1 MIRAKQRSGVDA
13 IMKLGAYLDMNNLR
27 GWDLVKGIR
36 SYSELYV
43 KLKEI
48 LVESEV
54 KWVKEKLGNLED
66 VEVDGIEWDNIVT
79 DWRTRHSKAEGIKKL
94 LTRLKIQIQEE
105 LMISLV
111 DAFQMMQDKAQNRK
125 EFLTRE
131 EFKSVVNCFGIPFT
145 PSEIGLLLAGF
156 DFFPNTGLFIE
167 SWVKELCS
175 VLGPTTRYQSR
186 ISSAKKNVPIIL
198 KGPDLSHRLSELSIK
213 LRPSTATASKQIQNQ
228 ISFPDN
234 ETTISEITQFSTRS
248 ITDISNAVPGRRL
261 IEASSHLLLNSNPNF
276 KLGEKKSMRCLGSLV
291 YSGPGQNHEILG
303 EIGKDGTVEVLAQS
317 GVWCQVKVKNV
328 EGWVP
333 KHKLES
339 IVDRHIYVSHDLTHK
354 LASNQ
359 TVEIRS
365 TFLLRKEPNWRSRG
379 VVNVN
384 PGQKLRTEG
393 LNGEWVKV
401 STEDG
406 GVGWVPATI
415 TNLNL
420 FENTPKSLNLPSH
433 RSVKLSRTPV
443 ETPFSTRNSA
453 VTFREVAEYVNK
465 SISDLRQGHTDDLEH
480 RLYIRELQKRI
491 ISKWKLLS
499 LCVSFNTWRD
509 FAYRPTYHELAQ
521 KQIRKQIQDN
531 RKALEASIKSH
542 REKLTERA
550 YEEAS
555 KIRYSSE
562 HIRRSLQE
570 RTEIERNARFLASY
584 RLRTSLASRMQEAK
598 EELTRRNKEKARAGK
613 EFPLNTSRDCNTVL
627 VL

>member
-43 KLKEI
+43 KLKEV

-54 KWVKEKLGNLED
+54 KWIKEKLGNLED
-66 VEVDGIEWDNIVT
+66 VEVDGIEWDNIVN
-79 DWRTRHSKAEGIKKL
+79 DWRTRHSKGEAIKKL
-94 LTRLKIQIQEE
+94 LTKLKIQIQEE

-111 DAFQMMQDKAQNRK
+111 DAFQMMNEKAKSCQ

-145 PSEIGLLLAGF
+145 PSEIGLLVAGF

-167 SWVKELCS
+167 SWVRELCS
-175 VLGPTTRYQSR
+175 VSGPTTKYSSR
-186 ISSAKKNVPIIL
+186 ISSAKKNLPIIL
-198 KGPDLSHRLSELSIK
+198 KGPDLTHRLSELSIK
-213 LRPSTATASKQIQNQ
+213 LRPSTANASKLIQNQ

-234 ETTISEITQFSTRS
+234 ETTVSEITQISAGS
-248 ITDISNAVPGRRL
+248 ITNISNAVPGRRL
-261 IEASSHLLLNSNPNF
+261 IEASSHLLLNSNPNH
-276 KLGEKKSMRCLGSLV
+276 KLGEKKSMRCLGSLI

-303 EIGKDGTVEVLAQS
+303 EIGRDGTVEVLAQA

-339 IVDRHIYVSHDLTHK
+339 IVDRHIYAPHDLTHK
-354 LASNQ
+354 LTSSQ

-384 PGQKLRTEG
+384 PGQMLKTEG

-401 STEDG
+401 STEEG
-406 GVGWVPATI
+406 GVGWVPTSI

-420 FENTPKSLNLPSH
+420 FDNTPKSFKLPSH
-433 RSVKLSRTPV
+433 RSVKLSRSPV
-443 ETPFSTRNSA
+443 ETSFSTRNSA
-453 VTFREVAEYVNK
+453 VTFRGVAEFVNK
-465 SISDLRQGHTDDLEH
+465 SISDLQQSHKEDLDH
-480 RLYIRELQKRI
+480 RFYVRELQKRI
-491 ISKWKLLS
+491 ISKWKMLS
-499 LCVSFNTWRD
+499 LCVSFNTWKD
-509 FAYRPTYHELAQ
+509 LAYRPTYHELAQ
-521 KQIRKQIQDN
+521 KEIRQEIQGT
-531 RKALEASIKSH
+531 RKALEISIKSH
-542 REKLTERA
+542 REKLIERA

-562 HIRRSLQE
+562 HIRRSLQKRSE
-570 RTEIERNARFLASY
+570 TERNAKFYASY
-584 RLRTSLASRMQEAK
+584 RLRTSIASRMLEAK
-598 EELTRRNKEKARAGK
+598 EELTRRNREKAREVK
-613 EFPLNTSRDCNTVL
+613 EFPLNTSRDVTRVL
-627 VL
+627 V